1 MQRTTSSKTY
11 LTLLLILSTTHLL
24 NDLMQSL
31 IPASFPILKEK
42 YSLNFVQIGIIS
54 LTFQVAGALLQ
65 PVVGMITDRKAYPYS
80 PVIGMAFTFSGLV
93 SLAFAQNYQVILI
106 SVILIGIGSSI
117 FHPEATRMARYAA
130 GNRQGLAQGIFQ
142 VGGQAGGSFGPIFA
156 AVILVPWGLSSLS
169 IFATLAILSMILLV
183 WIGSKQYEVSLEF
196 FKSQES
202 IRNKTELIFFS
213 PLKISICLSILIL
226 LMFTKNFYSESF
238 RSFYTFYLIDHFGLS
253 IQASQLMLFIFLFS
267 AALGV
272 LIGGIIG
279 DKIGR
284 YWIIMLSVL
293 GPLPLTIIL
302 PYADLFWTG
311 ILTIL
316 INLIMASAFA
326 SILIYAIDL
335 LPSRIGL
342 IGGLFY
348 GLNFGLGGIAAG
360 FLGLLTEKYG
370 IETTYLICS
379 FMPLAGFMV
388 WFLPRI
394 DNR

>member
-1 MQRTTSSKTY
+1 MPKKNRSKTY
-11 LTLLLILSTTHLL
+11 FLLLLILSTSHLL

-31 IPASFPILKEK
+31 IPASYPLLKEK
-42 YSLNFVQIGIIS
+42 YALSFVQIGLIS
-54 LTFQVAGALLQ
+54 LTFQISGALLQ
-65 PVVGMITDRKAYPYS
+65 PVVGLITDRKAAPYS
-80 PVIGMAFTFSGLV
+80 PVIGMVFTFSGLI
-93 SLAFAQNYQVILI
+93 SLAFAQNYQIILI
-106 SVILIGIGSSI
+106 SVVLIGIGSSI

-142 VGGQAGGSFGPIFA
+142 VGGQTGGALGPIFA
-156 AVILVPWGLSSLS
+156 AIILVPWGLSSLS
-169 IFATLAILSMILLV
+169 MFATFALLAMILLV
-183 WIGSKQYEVSLEF
+183 WIGSKQHEISIEF
-196 FKSQES
+196 SKNQ
-202 IRNKTELIFFS
+202 RDKKNKNELKIFSPFTIFFS
-213 PLKISICLSILIL
+213 LSILIFL
-226 LMFTKNFYSESF
+226 VFTKNFYTESF
-238 RSFYTFYLIDHFGLS
+238 RSFYTFYLIEHFGLS

-284 YWIIMLSVL
+284 YWIIMISIL
-293 GPLPLTIIL
+293 GPLPLTLIL

-326 SILIYAIDL
+326 SILIYSIDL
-335 LPSRIGL
+335 LPNRIGL

-360 FLGLLTEKYG
+360 FLGLLTEEYG

-379 FMPLAGFMV
+379 FMPLAGLIV

-394 DNR
+394 EN